1 LDFICSLK
9 ISLGSYRPSPNLE
22 VCRRNLHM
30 LYYFV
35 VAVLDVSIFVLDL
48 TRSAKCGTKSSVV
61 VIIAQHV
68 QLQNRSPA

>member
-1 LDFICSLK
+1 MI
-9 ISLGSYRPSPNLE
+9 
-22 VCRRNLHM
+22 
-30 LYYFV
+30 YYFV
-35 VAVLDVSIFVLDL
+35 VAALDVSIFFLDL